1 MNFITLGPAGN
12 NHELVTLR
20 YLDFHGLRDRAAVG
34 FVRDF
39 SEGAA
44 AVLSGSADFMLQ
56 CAVHPECVTTMA
68 KSFDGLHAVDTFIS
82 PSRDLAV
89 LQRRDVH
96 EPQTLAVMSPTL
108 DYVDTSRWNDIEL
121 VPTVSEVTT
130 GLIDGR
136 YAAGVG
142 YAATAQDHPDLLRVA
157 QFIGTVDDVWIV
169 YGRTR
174 VTDGRL
180 LAWPESPASRLYR
193 EAA

>member
-1 MNFITLGPAGN
+1 MKFITLGPAGN

-20 YLDFHGLRDRAAVG
+20 YLDFHGLRDRAALA
-34 FVRDF
+34 FARDF

-44 AVLSGSADFMLQ
+44 AVLSGTADFMVQ
-56 CAVHPECVTTMA
+56 CAVHPECSTTMA
-68 KSFDGLHAVDTFIS
+68 RSFDGLYALDTFIS
-82 PSRDLAV
+82 PSRDLAI
-89 LQRRDVH
+89 LQRKDVAQ
-96 EPQTLAVMSPTL
+96 PRTLAVMSPTL
-108 DYVDTSRWNDIEL
+108 GYIDASRWEDVEL

-130 GLIDGR
+130 GLIEGR

-142 YAATAQDHPDLLRVA
+142 YASTAQDHPELLRVA

-174 VTDGRL
+174 VTEGRL
-180 LAWPESPASRLYR
+180 LAWPDSPASRLYR